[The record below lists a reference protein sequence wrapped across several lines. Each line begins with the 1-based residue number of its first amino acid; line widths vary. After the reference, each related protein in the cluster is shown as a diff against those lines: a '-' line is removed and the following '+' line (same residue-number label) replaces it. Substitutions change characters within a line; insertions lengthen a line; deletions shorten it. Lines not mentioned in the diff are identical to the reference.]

1 MDINEAIDKWMAGEL
16 TIKEVMV
23 ASGFRSMSGLHQEL
37 LDDKAQR
44 EAESYVWG
52 YADDAAE
59 KQQMLETMAWHYW
72 SDWLREEP
80 GYLEA
85 CVRMLKYER
94 TRKLGIR
101 RKKPA
106 ADTVH

>member
-16 TIKEVMV
+16 SIKEVMV
-23 ASGFRSMSGLHQEL
+23 ATGFRSVAAIHREV
-37 LDDKAQR
+37 LDDKRER
-44 EAESYVWG
+44 EAESYIWS
-52 YADDAAE
+52 YADDATE
-59 KQQMLETMAWHYW
+59 EQQFLETMAYHYW

-101 RKKPA
+101 RNKPA